1 MPPPAGIFDEQERQ
15 QLVELA
21 HTFAQ
26 AGDQAL
32 AYEGEKITSGK
43 N

>member
-1 MPPPAGIFDEQERQ
+1 MPPPAGIFDDQERQ
-15 QLVELA
+15 HLIELA
-21 HTFAQ
+21 QTFAV